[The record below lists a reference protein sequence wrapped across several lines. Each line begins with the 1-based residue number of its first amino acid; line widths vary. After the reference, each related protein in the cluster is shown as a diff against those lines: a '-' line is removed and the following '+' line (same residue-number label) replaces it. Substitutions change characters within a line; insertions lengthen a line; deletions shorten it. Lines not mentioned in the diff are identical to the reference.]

1 MPDNCKH
8 NRDHNQ
14 HQGPCFFRWMN
25 GSGPEADVVLSSRVR
40 IARNLNG
47 VPFPYLASDEQTAGV
62 QQQVARAAA
71 GLEESFRDFQ
81 FLPMEALSPHEK
93 QVLVEKHAI
102 SLTLAQESHH
112 GALFLRRD
120 GGMSIMINEE
130 DHLRLQSIMP
140 GLQLEEAWK
149 EADRY
154 DDLIEQK
161 LDFAFDEACG
171 YLTAC
176 PTNIGTGLRASVML
190 HLPALIMTRQVNR
203 FLSALSQVGLT
214 VRGLYGEGTEI
225 IGNLVQVSN
234 QVTLGHREEEILRN
248 LEGVTRQIVEQEQS
262 ARQNLLNNGRERI
275 ADRAWRAYGLLN
287 HARVM
292 TTREAMQLLSDFR
305 FGCDL
310 GLIKGYERR
319 LLNELLIL
327 IRPACLQDLAG
338 RELSAEERDRERP
351 AQIQKRF
358 QEYRANKK

>member
-1 MPDNCKH
+1 MPDNHKEPYFC
-8 NRDHNQ
+8 
-14 HQGPCFFRWMN
+14 RWMN
-25 GSGPEADVVLSSRVR
+25 GTGPEADVVISSRVR
-40 IARNLNG
+40 IARNLRG
-47 VPFPYLASDEQTAGV
+47 IPFPYLASDEQTARV

-71 GLEESFRDFQ
+71 ELEQPFRDFR

-102 SLTLAQESHH
+102 SPGLAQESHN

-120 GGMSIMINEE
+120 GGVSIMINEE

-154 DDLIEQK
+154 DDLLEQK
-161 LDFAFDEACG
+161 LDFAFDETCG

-203 FLSALSQVGLT
+203 FLTALSQVGLT

-234 QVTLGHREEEILRN
+234 QITLGHREEEILRN
-248 LEGVTRQIVEQEQS
+248 LEGVTRQIIEQEQS
-262 ARQNLLNNGRERI
+262 ARQNLLNSGRERI

-287 HARVM
+287 HARIM
-292 TTREAMQLLSDFR
+292 TTQEAMQLLSDFR

-310 GLIKGYERR
+310 GLARGYDRK
-319 LLNELLIL
+319 LLNELLVL

-338 RELSAEERDRERP
+338 RELSPEERDRERP
-351 AQIQKRF
+351 AQIRKRF
-358 QEYRANKK
+358 QECRATKKPAS

>member
-1 MPDNCKH
+1 MSNKH
-8 NRDHNQ
+8 DP
-14 HQGPCFFRWMN
+14 HQEPYFYRWMN
-25 GSGPEADVVLSSRVR
+25 GAGPEADVVLSSRVR

-47 VPFPYLASDEQTAGV
+47 IPFPYLASDEQTAAV
-62 QQQVARAAA
+62 QQQAARAAA
-71 GLEESFRDFQ
+71 ELGPPFHDFR
-81 FLPMEALSPHEK
+81 LLVMEALSSHEK

-102 SLTLAQESHH
+102 SPGLAQESHH

-120 GGMSIMINEE
+120 GGVSIMVNEE

-140 GLQLEEAWK
+140 GLQLEEAWQ
-149 EADRY
+149 EADHY
-154 DDLIEQK
+154 DDLLEKK

-176 PTNIGTGLRASVML
+176 PTNTGTGLRASVML
-190 HLPALIMTRQVNR
+190 HLPALIMTRQANR

-248 LEGVTRQIVEQEQS
+248 LEGVTHQIVGQEQA
-262 ARQNLLNNGRERI
+262 ARQNLLNSGRERI

-305 FGCDL
+305 LGCDV
-310 GLIKGYERR
+310 GLVQGYERH
-319 LLNELLIL
+319 LLNEMLVL

-338 RELSAEERDRERP
+338 RELTPEERDRERP
-351 AQIQKRF
+351 AQIRKRF
-358 QEYRANKK
+358 EDYRAMKKPAL